1 MTEVEVEVFKMQ
13 VFHTFYFE
21 CFPGISNMFI
31 TFITNSMSIQRT
43 IKLIFTNQNY
53 FQFFFSKLTLIHC
66 YKLIFAYPSAIH
78 WIAR

>member
-1 MTEVEVEVFKMQ
+1 MTEVEVEVFKIQ

-21 CFPGISNMFI
+21 CFSGISNMFI

-53 FQFFFSKLTLIHC
+53 FQCFFFFFQSLHLFIVIK
-66 YKLIFAYPSAIH
+66 
-78 WIAR
+78 